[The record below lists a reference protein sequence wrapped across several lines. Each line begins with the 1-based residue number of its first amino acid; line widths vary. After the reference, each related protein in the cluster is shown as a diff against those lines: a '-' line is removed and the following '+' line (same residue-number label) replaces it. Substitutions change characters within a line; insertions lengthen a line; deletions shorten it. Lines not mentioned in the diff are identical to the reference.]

1 MVCEGNIILHIAW
14 DYGGSVMIC
23 PVVLKGKEETPRD
36 HGIKAPWP
44 GGRRITHPIGLYIGC
59 LVRVGSKGSPFDLGI
74 PVVAPSQNLAL
85 VVTGERKRAPG

>member
-1 MVCEGNIILHIAW
+1 
-14 DYGGSVMIC
+14 MIC

-44 GGRRITHPIGLYIGC
+44 GGRRITHPIGLYIGSLARLC
-59 LVRVGSKGSPFDLGI
+59 KVGSKGSPFDLGI

-85 VVTGERKRAPG
+85 VVIGERERAPG